1 MAKLTAKAAAALHM
15 IIAVQSSDQHPCS
28 RLTLACCGAQVLVA
42 SNDREVAVA
51 CTGNEIFPIGALTLL
66 KDMRKVWHSHLA
78 HLVVDPD
85 GKYDLL
91 LDHLARHV
99 VPCSMVCNK
108 QEAGALQYVKCLNWH
123 ASMLY

>member
-1 MAKLTAKAAAALHM
+1 MAKLTTKAAAALHM
-15 IIAVQSSDQHPCS
+15 IKVQGSFQHPALP
-28 RLTLACCGAQVLVA
+28 LTLACSGAQVLVA

-85 GKYDLL
+85 GRCDLL